1 MLVNLSQMG
10 QNGLLHH
17 LQSSSDLAVF
27 PWALSCWSA
36 GISYSLGD
44 LLFISC
50 SKQHCLP
57 VPWVRPVLCTFS
69 VPRWVGS
76 EEQSG
81 GHGPGSEVQPSRCHQ
96 ALPGLT
102 GTKAQFWAIGA
113 CVLGAVPGTA
123 HPGLAALCAAPRKFP
138 GTEVAVWCCLTFPK
152 TISCIFQSW

>member
-27 PWALSCWSA
+27 PWALCCWSA

-57 VPWVRPVLCTFS
+57 VPCVRRVLCTFS

-81 GHGPGSEVQPSRCHQ
+81 GNGPGSEVQPSRCHQ

-102 GTKAQFWAIGA
+102 GTKAQFWAIGVCA
-113 CVLGAVPGTA
+113 GSCAGHGSPPDCRSLCNPPKVPGD
-123 HPGLAALCAAPRKFP
+123 R
-138 GTEVAVWCCLTFPK
+138 
-152 TISCIFQSW
+152 SCSLVRLDVS